1 MSSVALTGKDTS
13 IIDTARV
20 LADQPDGDVVV
31 LEFPDN
37 LCEAKPGK
45 NGNTIYAFNASG
57 KRVNVTLRI
66 MRGSADDKYLNS
78 RLKEYLN
85 DPAAFVLVEAEF
97 VKRVGDGAGNITAD
111 TYQLKGG
118 VFQKMPGAKE
128 NVSGDT
134 EQAVSIYALSFANS
148 DRAIG

>member
-1 MSSVALTGKDTS
+1 LTGKDTS
-13 IIDTARV
+13 IIDTAQV

-97 VKRVGDGAGNITAD
+97 VKRIGNGTGPTGVIPD
-111 TYQLKGG
+111 TYQLSGG

-128 NVSGDT
+128 NVSVDT